1 MPCTDDNVAKQT
13 LPVWARWATRLGL
26 SLLLAG
32 CGSPLQKPIQPGS
45 RAEPAQPSPQQP
57 QSSQPGRG
65 DNAPPATKPAH
76 TLPPPEPV
84 SSHEALRRQAA
95 LRLVAANPERSYMG
109 EVPPVLL
116 AIPVLE
122 IELYKDG
129 RVKQIHILRKPGQA
143 LDTIELAIAAVHRAA
158 PFGDVSRL
166 PRPWKFN
173 EVFLFNDERR
183 FKPRTLDE

>member
-1 MPCTDDNVAKQT
+1 MPCTDDNPCNSGPA
-13 LPVWARWATRLGL
+13 WARWAARVGL

-32 CGSPLQKPIQPGS
+32 CGSPLQKPPQPGGQ
-45 RAEPAQPSPQQP
+45 AELARPGPQQP
-57 QSSQPGRG
+57 QPPQPGRG

-76 TLPPPEPV
+76 ALPPPEPV

-109 EVPPVLL
+109 EVPAVLL

-158 PFGDVSRL
+158 PFGDVSQL